1 MSTPLKPTGF
11 WSYSTLDDQH
21 SHGRLSKL
29 RALLAGEL
37 QQAIGRSPVVQL
49 FQDAAAI
56 SPGMDWEQSIR
67 EAIDDASFLIPII
80 TPGYLQSE
88 WCCTELRLF
97 LERERALGR
106 NDLIFPVYYQD
117 ISDFESIRAGDVHD
131 PEILPLLKTRQWADF
146 RDLRH
151 ADVISEKVARRV
163 ARLAESMRRTLYRE
177 RHPPPRTDTPA
188 GDVPPS
194 PPAGGPAEWLQSILQ
209 AHPFG
214 HWVGRALVAAGLM
227 IVAGVLMGAT
237 GFLPHQ
243 GQFLAWVGGLLAVAG
258 VGVLVAHHLL
268 PAPEAVFR
276 RDAAA
281 PPPAAARR
289 PLMIGAASAVERE
302 AERKSFLVFFEW
314 DRADLTEESKQTIA
328 TAVRLW
334 TQRAGTGRIEVRGY
348 SDTAPSTARA
358 TEVSRDRAMA
368 VSVELVRKGVP
379 AGSIAASGQ
388 GDQRLLVPTGPNQR
402 ERMNR
407 RVEIILPS

>member
-177 RHPPPRTDTPA
+177 RRPPPRTDTPA

-194 PPAGGPAEWLQSILQ
+194 PPAGGPAEWFQSILQ